1 MPDQIIRKSDL
12 ARELGVSRAR
22 VSQLVGRGVPVRPD
36 GRLDRARA
44 LAWVRAN
51 NFSWLGGWAVRQKSG
66 ARRESSSTA
75 SIPELDEMEREIM
88 RSQLLLSRDPSEE
101 DWSELEGGI
110 PQAGNS
116 PRFRR

>member
-1 MPDQIIRKSDL
+1 MPDETISKAQL

-22 VSQLVGRGVPVRPD
+22 VSQLVKGGLPVRPD

-51 NFSWLGGWAVRQKSG
+51 NFSWLGGWWVREKSG
-66 ARRESSSTA
+66 VRRESAPTG

-88 RSQLLLSRDPSEE
+88 RSPLLLRRDPSEE
-101 DWSELEGGI
+101 NWAELESGL
-110 PQAGNS
+110 PQAGKTF
-116 PRFRR
+116 PEV